1 MEVGKMQLEAQ
12 QASRSIRGTFG
23 KYMFHRQR
31 RTAAVPQNRRRYERY
46 SCDLPVELHVEN
58 PGNLSILKAVAKDI
72 SRGGMLVECAAVP
85 ALMSACYVT
94 FRIPEWGPFKE
105 HKNEL
110 VMAQARVQHC
120 NPSRMSFGLAFAN
133 AM

>member
-1 MEVGKMQLEAQ
+1 MDTATQN
-12 QASRSIRGTFG
+12 ASRSVRGKLGRYFS
-23 KYMFHRQR
+23 R
-31 RTAAVPQNRRRYERY
+31 RKTHEADVPQNRRLHSRFPCE
-46 SCDLPVELHVEN
+46 LPVELHLET
-58 PGNLSILKAVAKDI
+58 PGNLSILNAVARDI
-72 SRGGMLVECAAVP
+72 SRGGMLVECPTVP
-85 ALMSACYVT
+85 SLMSACYVT

-133 AM
+133 AMG